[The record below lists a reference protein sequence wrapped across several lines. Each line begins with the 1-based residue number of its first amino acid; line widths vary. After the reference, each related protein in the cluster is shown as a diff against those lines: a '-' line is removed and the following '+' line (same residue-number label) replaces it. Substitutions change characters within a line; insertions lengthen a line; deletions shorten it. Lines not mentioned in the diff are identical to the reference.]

1 MALID
6 HTQLF
11 NRFELLIWEINDTDK
26 IEVSNLPNNILK
38 KIESNKSQL
47 KKNQILA
54 VHQILKH
61 RNIPARD
68 LFYNSYGAPSL
79 SNGLNI
85 SITHSESFVAVC
97 LSKEKMGID
106 LQIISQKIS
115 KISDKFINDLEKKFT
130 EKNNLQRLTQL
141 WTIKEAAYKY
151 FTVGQLSVKNDI
163 IVNQL
168 GDDSNLQINGLGK
181 HLNLNSKSIIT
192 PNYICS
198 LVYHE

>member
-38 KIESNKSQL
+38 KIDSNKSQL

-151 FTVGQLSVKNDI
+151 FTVGQLSLKNDI

-181 HLNLNSKSIIT
+181 HLNLKSKSIIT

-198 LVYHE
+198 LVYDE

>member
-38 KIESNKSQL
+38 KIDSNKSQL

-61 RNIPARD
+61 RNIPSQD
-68 LFYNSYGAPSL
+68 LFYNDYGAPFL
-79 SNGLNI
+79 TNGLYI
-85 SITHSESFVAVC
+85 SISHSEFFVAVC
-97 LSKEKMGID
+97 LSKEKVGID
-106 LQIISQKIS
+106 LQIIHEKIFKVS
-115 KISDKFINDLEKKFT
+115 NKFINDLEKKLT
-130 EKNNLQRLTQL
+130 EKKNLEKLTQL

-151 FTVGQLSVKNDI
+151 FAVGQLSLKNDI
-163 IVNQL
+163 IVTQL
-168 GDDSNLQINGLGK
+168 GDDSNLEINSLGK
-181 HLNLNSKSIIT
+181 HLNLKSKSIIT

-198 LVYHE
+198 LVYDE

>member
-38 KIESNKSQL
+38 KIDSNKSQL

-97 LSKEKMGID
+97 LSKEKMGISE
-106 LQIISQKIS
+106 I
-115 KISDKFINDLEKKFT
+115 
-130 EKNNLQRLTQL
+130 
-141 WTIKEAAYKY
+141 
-151 FTVGQLSVKNDI
+151 G
-163 IVNQL
+163 
-168 GDDSNLQINGLGK
+168 
-181 HLNLNSKSIIT
+181 
-192 PNYICS
+192 
-198 LVYHE
+198 

>member
-38 KIESNKSQL
+38 KIDSNKSQL

-151 FTVGQLSVKNDI
+151 FTVGQLSLKNDI

>member
-38 KIESNKSQL
+38 KIDSNKSQL

-151 FTVGQLSVKNDI
+151 FTVGQLSLKNDI
-163 IVNQL
+163 IINQL

-181 HLNLNSKSIIT
+181 RLNLKSKSIIS

-198 LVYHE
+198 LVYDE

>member
-11 NRFELLIWEINDTDK
+11 NRFELLIWEIKNSDK
-26 IEVSNLPNNILK
+26 IEATDLPNNILK
-38 KIESNKSQL
+38 KIDSNKSQL

-61 RNIPARD
+61 RNIPSQD
-68 LFYNSYGAPSL
+68 LFYNNYGAPFL
-79 SNGLNI
+79 TNGLNI
-85 SITHSESFVAVC
+85 SISHSEFFVAVC

-106 LQIISQKIS
+106 LQIITEKIFKVS
-115 KISDKFINDLEKKFT
+115 NKFINDLEKKLT
-130 EKNNLQRLTQL
+130 EKNNLVKLTQL

-151 FTVGQLSVKNDI
+151 FTVGQLSLKNDI

-181 HLNLNSKSIIT
+181 HLNLKSKSIIT

>member
-38 KIESNKSQL
+38 KIDSNKSQL

-68 LFYNSYGAPSL
+68 LFYNSYGAPFL

-151 FTVGQLSVKNDI
+151 FTVGQLSLKNDI

>member
-11 NRFELLIWEINDTDK
+11 NRFELLIWEISDTEK
-26 IEVSNLPNNILK
+26 MEVTNLPNNILK
-38 KIESNKSQL
+38 KIDSNKSQL

-54 VHQILKH
+54 VHQILKY
-61 RNIPARD
+61 RNIPSQD
-68 LFYNSYGAPSL
+68 LFYNSYGAPFL

-115 KISDKFINDLEKKFT
+115 KISDKFINDLEKKLT

-151 FTVGQLSVKNDI
+151 FTLGQLSLKHDI
-163 IVNQL
+163 IINQL
-168 GDDSNLQINGLGK
+168 GDDSNLQINGLGQY
-181 HLNLNSKSIIT
+181 LNLKSKSIIT